1 MAHNRIGIRE
11 FVELTVR
18 TGDLNPVTSN
28 SNNTAMIGGQIH
40 RKLQQQRIGSRIMKK
55 KSI

>member
-28 SNNTAMIGGQIH
+28 SNNTAMIG
-40 RKLQQQRIGSRIMKK
+40 RFTASFKQRIGNRIMKK

>member
-28 SNNTAMIGGQIH
+28 SNNMD
-40 RKLQQQRIGSRIMKK
+40 RKQDANR
-55 KSI
+55 

>member
-18 TGDLNPVTSN
+18 TGDLNPVTS
-28 SNNTAMIGGQIH
+28 TQITPP
-40 RKLQQQRIGSRIMKK
+40 
-55 KSI
+55 

>member
-28 SNNTAMIGGQIH
+28 SNNTAMIGSQIH
-40 RKLQQQRIGSRIMKK
+40 RKLQ
-55 KSI
+55 